1 MKVYIPQQKIQLKLI
16 QFSEIL
22 LCCRQA
28 LQFFSKPLIETIETN
43 NYESDTFEQQ
53 ENHISSTFEIQLL
66 RMHIH
71 KCPNPKTIFFS
82 LN

>member
-1 MKVYIPQQKIQLKLI
+1 MHEGLPQQKIQLKLI

-43 NYESDTFEQQ
+43 NYESDTFE
-53 ENHISSTFEIQLL
+53 IQLL
-66 RMHIH
+66 RMHIPS
-71 KCPNPKTIFFS
+71 KCANPNNIFF
-82 LN
+82 

>member
-1 MKVYIPQQKIQLKLI
+1 MHEGLPQQKIQLKLI

-43 NYESDTFEQQ
+43 NYESDTFEKQKY
-53 ENHISSTFEIQLL
+53 HISSTFEIQLL
-66 RMHIH
+66 RMHIP